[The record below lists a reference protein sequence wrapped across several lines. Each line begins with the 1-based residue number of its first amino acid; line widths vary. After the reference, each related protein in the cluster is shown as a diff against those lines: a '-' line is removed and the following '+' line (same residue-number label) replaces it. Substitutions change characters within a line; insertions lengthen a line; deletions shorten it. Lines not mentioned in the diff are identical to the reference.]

1 VLLERAVLTQ
11 PNSRYEL
18 AAEYVLPPGVALP
31 RSIAEAQAAASAAA
45 APEQQGDSSNSSG
58 HQHHHHRHHHQ
69 HHGHAAGD
77 HHRQQQ
83 QQVEETAA
91 AVSAGDLEGGRWRVQ
106 LVVPHAAVE
115 ELLPAGQLL
124 RRASRVSGLDYPR
137 AKARFLAGLAG
148 AAISAAGEFSSQVRR
163 GWLVGLGWDGGLHA
177 VWGCALQGS
186 A

>member
-1 VLLERAVLTQ
+1 MCRWERDIVLLERAVLTQ
-11 PNSRYEL
+11 PSSRYEL

-45 APEQQGDSSNSSG
+45 ALDQQPNNSSSG
-58 HQHHHHRHHHQ
+58 GQHHHHHHH
-69 HHGHAAGD
+69 HHGRHQAAAGSSPDQAAADD
-77 HHRQQQ
+77 HRHRQQYQ
-83 QQVEETAA
+83 AEGAAA

-137 AKARFLAGLAG
+137 AKARFLSGLAG
-148 AAISAAGEFSSQVRR
+148 AAISAAGEFSSQV
-163 GWLVGLGWDGGLHA
+163 GG
-177 VWGCALQGS
+177 G
-186 A
+186 